1 MKGKVFFAVIFVVLF
16 FVAGRVDAE
25 ENLLLNPSFEEGEHI
40 DYWINDG
47 AATYNWV
54 ADWNSQE
61 GSWGFGVG
69 NDSDW
74 AKDNV
79 WAGCFQV
86 VCDPDDSDNLYPVS
100 PEENFTFKMWFK
112 GEENYSGKAGLK
124 LEFFDY
130 DRRLGLTGDP
140 IASFESKTYTGSFDW
155 CQETVS
161 GVAPED
167 TVSIVV
173 SGVSEDMP
181 IGPQGGSFIWFD
193 NASLTAT
200 SAQ

>member
-1 MKGKVFFAVIFVVLF
+1 MKAKRFFAVIFVVLF

-47 AATYNWV
+47 SPTFNWV
-54 ADWNSQE
+54 SDWHSQE
-61 GSWGFGVG
+61 GKWGFGVG
-69 NDSDW
+69 NDADW
-74 AKDNV
+74 AKGSA
-79 WAGCFQV
+79 WGGCFQV
-86 VCDPDDSDNLYPVS
+86 VCDPEDPDELYPVN
-100 PEENFTFKMWFK
+100 PEEKFTFKMWIK
-112 GEENYSGKAGLK
+112 GEENYGGKASLK

-130 DRRLGLTGDP
+130 DRRLGITGDP
-140 IASFESKTYTGSFDW
+140 IASLQSKIYTGSFDW

-161 GVAPED
+161 GVAPEG

-181 IGPQGGSFIWFD
+181 IGPMGGSFIWFD
-193 NASLTAT
+193 NAGLTVT